1 MRVRAAQEQTE
12 LEVDSERSDTT
23 VERITIIGMGPI
35 GMSIGL
41 GLKAAGLTDTEVL
54 GTSGDRKTLNYGK
67 EIGAFDEISSN
78 LRSALRGAQMVI
90 LDSTLGEARELM
102 EAIGP
107 ILEEDCLVTDTGFAK
122 VKMMEWAAEYLPDN
136 VEFVAGRPVSKEY
149 MKTVED
155 ATADAFDEGIYC
167 IVTSRKTSQSAV
179 KTVVGLAEL
188 LGAKPLFLDE
198 HEHDSYTSA
207 ASHLPVLL
215 SSALVNSVS
224 AGPAWREIARVG
236 GGEFGLVA
244 ELSSG
249 DAEDNALACLSSPD
263 TTIRW
268 LDQAIEELTAYRAQI
283 EAGGEELGRSF
294 DKALDEWA
302 RWKTDTV
309 VTSDAPDLP
318 SAGETMSGLFFGRH
332 ISKRFR
338 DLTKDDGADGSKR

>member
-1 MRVRAAQEQTE
+1 M
-12 LEVDSERSDTT
+12 
-23 VERITIIGMGPI
+23 ERITIIGMGPV

-41 GLKAAGLTDTEVL
+41 GLKAAGLTDTEIL

-67 EIGAFDEISSN
+67 EIGAFDEISSS
-78 LRSALRGAQMVI
+78 LRPALRGAQMVI
-90 LDSTLGEARELM
+90 LDSTLGEAKELM

-107 ILEEDCLVTDTGFAK
+107 ILEEGCLVTDTGPAK
-122 VKMMEWAAEYLPDN
+122 VKMMEWAAEYLPDH
-136 VEFVAGRPVSKEY
+136 VEFVAGRPVAKEY
-149 MKTVED
+149 MKSVED
-155 ATADAFDEGIYC
+155 ATADAFDEGVYC
-167 IVTSRKTSQSAV
+167 IVTSRTTSQSAV

-207 ASHLPVLL
+207 ALHLPVLL

-224 AGPAWREIARVG
+224 SSPAWREIARVA
-236 GGEFGLVA
+236 GGEFGHVS
-244 ELSSG
+244 ELASG
-249 DAEDNALACLSSPD
+249 DAEDNALACLSSPE

-268 LDQAIEELTAYRAQI
+268 LDQAIEELTAYRGHI

-294 DKALDEWA
+294 DKALDDWA
-302 RWKTDTV
+302 KWKADTV

-318 SAGETMSGLFFGRH
+318 TAGETMSGLFFGRH

-338 DLTKDDGADGSKR
+338 ELTKDDRSDDSRR

>member
-1 MRVRAAQEQTE
+1 
-12 LEVDSERSDTT
+12 
-23 VERITIIGMGPI
+23 
-35 GMSIGL
+35 MSIGL
-41 GLKAAGLTDTEVL
+41 GLKAAGLTDTEIL

-67 EIGAFDEISSN
+67 EIGAFDEISGN

-90 LDSTLGEARELM
+90 LDSTLGEARELL

-107 ILEEDCLVTDTGFAK
+107 ILDEGCLVTDTGFAK

-136 VEFVAGRPVSKEY
+136 VEFVAGRPVPKEY
-149 MKTVED
+149 MKSVED
-155 ATADAFDEGIYC
+155 ATADAFDESIYC
-167 IVTSRKTSQSAV
+167 IVTSRSTSQAAV

-207 ASHLPVLL
+207 AFHLPVLL

-224 AGPAWREIARVG
+224 SGPAWREIARVA
-236 GGEFGLVA
+236 GGEFGLVS

-249 DAEDNALACLSSPD
+249 DAEDNALACLSSSD

-268 LDQAIEELTAYRAQI
+268 LDQAIEELTAYRAHI

-302 RWKTDTV
+302 KWKTDTV

-318 SAGETMSGLFFGRH
+318 TAGETMSGLFFGRN
-332 ISKRFR
+332 ISRRFR
-338 DLTKDDGADGSKR
+338 NLTKDDKADDPKR

>member
-1 MRVRAAQEQTE
+1 M
-12 LEVDSERSDTT
+12 
-23 VERITIIGMGPI
+23 ERITIIGIGPI

-41 GLKAAGLTDTEVL
+41 GLKAAGLTDTEIL

-107 ILEEDCLVTDTGFAK
+107 ILEKDCLVTDTGLAK
-122 VKMMEWAAEYLPDN
+122 VKMVEWAAEYLPDY

-149 MKTVED
+149 MKSVED
-155 ATADAFDEGIYC
+155 ATADAFNEGVYC
-167 IVTSRKTSQSAV
+167 IISSRKTSQSAV

-207 ASHLPVLL
+207 ALNLPALL
-215 SSALVNSVS
+215 SAALVNTVS
-224 AGPAWREIARVG
+224 SGPAWREIARVA
-236 GGEFGLVA
+236 GGEFGHVS
-244 ELSSG
+244 ELASG
-249 DAEDNALACLSSPD
+249 IAEDNALACLSSPD

-268 LDQAIEELTAYRAQI
+268 LDQAIEELTAYRGHI
-283 EAGGEELGRSF
+283 ESGGEDLGRSF
-294 DKALDEWA
+294 DKALDDWA
-302 RWKTDTV
+302 KWKTDTV
-309 VTSDAPDLP
+309 VSDDSPDLP

-332 ISKRFR
+332 ISRRFR
-338 DLTKDDGADGSKR
+338 DLTKQDGADSPKR

>member
-1 MRVRAAQEQTE
+1 M
-12 LEVDSERSDTT
+12 LERDSERSDTT

-268 LDQAIEELTAYRAQI
+268 LDQAIEELTAYRAHI

-302 RWKTDTV
+302 KWKTDTV

-332 ISKRFR
+332 ISRRFR

>member
-1 MRVRAAQEQTE
+1 M
-12 LEVDSERSDTT
+12 
-23 VERITIIGMGPI
+23 ERITIIGMGPI

-41 GLKAAGLTDTEVL
+41 GLKAAGLTDTEIL

-67 EIGAFDEISSN
+67 EIGAFDELSSN
-78 LRSALRGAQMVI
+78 LRSALRGAKMVI

-107 ILEEDCLVTDTGFAK
+107 ILEEGCLVTDTGFAK
-122 VKMMEWAAEYLPDN
+122 VKMMEWATEYLPDN

-207 ASHLPVLL
+207 AFHLPVLL

-244 ELSSG
+244 ELASG

-268 LDQAIEELTAYRAQI
+268 LDEAIEELTAYRAHI

-302 RWKTDTV
+302 KWKTDTV

-338 DLTKDDGADGSKR
+338 DLTKEDGADGSKR

>member
-1 MRVRAAQEQTE
+1 M
-12 LEVDSERSDTT
+12 
-23 VERITIIGMGPI
+23 ERITIIGIGPI

-41 GLKAAGLTDTEVL
+41 GLKAAGLSDTEIM

-67 EIGAFDEISSN
+67 EIGAFDEIGGN

-102 EAIGP
+102 QAIGP
-107 ILEEDCLVTDTGFAK
+107 ILEEGCLVTDTGPAK

-136 VEFVAGRPVSKEY
+136 VEFVAGRPVSKEL
-149 MKTVED
+149 MKSVED
-155 ATADAFDEGIYC
+155 ASATAFDEGVYC
-167 IVTSRKTSQSAV
+167 IVTARTTSQSAV

-207 ASHLPVLL
+207 AFHLPVLL
-215 SSALVNSVS
+215 SSALVNSLS
-224 AGPAWREIARVG
+224 SSPSWREIARVA
-236 GGEFGLVA
+236 GGEFGQVS
-244 ELSSG
+244 ELASG
-249 DAEDNALACLSSPD
+249 DPEDNALACLSSPD

-268 LDQAIEELTAYRAQI
+268 LDQAIEELTAYRDHI
-283 EAGGEELGRSF
+283 GAGSEDLGRRL
-294 DKALDEWA
+294 DRALDDWA
-302 RWKTDTV
+302 KWKTDTV

-318 SAGETMSGLFFGRH
+318 TPGETMSGLFFGRH

-338 DLTKDDGADGSKR
+338 DLTKDDKSDDPRR